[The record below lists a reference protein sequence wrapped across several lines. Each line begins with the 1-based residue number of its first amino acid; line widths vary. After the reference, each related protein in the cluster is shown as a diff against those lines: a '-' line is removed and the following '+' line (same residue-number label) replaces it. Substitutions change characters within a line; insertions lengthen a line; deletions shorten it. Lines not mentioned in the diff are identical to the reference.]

1 VEGVTFQIGLAGSRG
16 IEGSEDMEK
25 GAFAASTGTGD
36 GNDFTGQN
44 FEGDTPQGIDL
55 SIACLV
61 GLMKI
66 ACFDHELRAVR
77 DK

>member
-1 VEGVTFQIGLAGSRG
+1 MTFQIGLAGSGG
-16 IEGSEDMEK
+16 IEGSEDMKK
-25 GAFAASTGTGD
+25 GAFATSTGARD
-36 GNDFTGQN
+36 SNDFSGQN

-55 SIACLV
+55 GIACLV

>member
-1 VEGVTFQIGLAGSRG
+1 V
-16 IEGSEDMEK
+16 EK
-25 GAFAASTGTGD
+25 GAFAASTGASY

-55 SIACLV
+55 GIACLV

-66 ACFDHELRAVR
+66 TCFEHKLRSVR

>member
-1 VEGVTFQIGLAGSRG
+1 MTFKIGLAGSGG
-16 IEGSEDMEK
+16 IEGSEDMKK
-25 GAFAASTGTGD
+25 GAFTASTGTGD

-55 SIACLV
+55 GIACLV

-66 ACFDHELRAVR
+66 TCFEHKLRAVR

>member
-1 VEGVTFQIGLAGSRG
+1 
-16 IEGSEDMEK
+16 MEK
-25 GAFAASTGTGD
+25 GAFAASTVTGD

>member
-1 VEGVTFQIGLAGSRG
+1 MTIEIGLAGGGG
-16 IEGSEDMEK
+16 IEGSEDVEK
-25 GAFAASTGTGD
+25 GAFAASTGASY
-36 GNDFTGQN
+36 GNDFARQN

-55 SIACLV
+55 GIACLV

-66 ACFDHELRAVR
+66 TCFEHKLRAVR

>member
-1 VEGVTFQIGLAGSRG
+1 MTIEIGLAGSGG
-16 IEGSEDMEK
+16 IEGSEDMKK

-36 GNDFTGQN
+36 GNDFAGQN
-44 FEGDTPQGIDL
+44 FERDPPQGIDL
-55 SIACLV
+55 GIACLV

-66 ACFDHELRAVR
+66 ACFDHKLRAVR

>member
-1 VEGVTFQIGLAGSRG
+1 
-16 IEGSEDMEK
+16 MEK
-25 GAFAASTGTGD
+25 GAFATSTGARD
-36 GNDFTGQN
+36 GNDFTRQN

-55 SIACLV
+55 GIACLV

-66 ACFDHELRAVR
+66 TCFEHKLRSVR

>member
-1 VEGVTFQIGLAGSRG
+1 
-16 IEGSEDMEK
+16 MEK
-25 GAFAASTGTGD
+25 GAFATSTRAGD
-36 GNDFTGQN
+36 SNDFARKN

-55 SIACLV
+55 GIACLV

-66 ACFDHELRAVR
+66 TCFEHKLRAVR

>member
-1 VEGVTFQIGLAGSRG
+1 MTIEIGLAGSGG
-16 IEGSEDMEK
+16 IEGPEDMKK
-25 GAFAASTGTGD
+25 GAFATSTGAGD
-36 GNDFTGQN
+36 GNDFAWKN
-44 FEGDTPQGIDL
+44 FERDPPQGIDL

-66 ACFDHELRAVR
+66 ACFDHKLRAVR

>member
-1 VEGVTFQIGLAGSRG
+1 MTIEIGLAGSGG

-25 GAFAASTGTGD
+25 GAFATSTGARD
-36 GNDFTGQN
+36 GNDFSGQN

-55 SIACLV
+55 GIACLV

-66 ACFDHELRAVR
+66 TCFDHKLRAVR

>member
-1 VEGVTFQIGLAGSRG
+1 MTFEIGLAGGGG

-25 GAFAASTGTGD
+25 GAFAASTGARD

-55 SIACLV
+55 GIACLV

-66 ACFDHELRAVR
+66 TCFEHKLRAVR

>member
-1 VEGVTFQIGLAGSRG
+1 
-16 IEGSEDMEK
+16 
-25 GAFAASTGTGD
+25 
-36 GNDFTGQN
+36 
-44 FEGDTPQGIDL
+44 L

>member
-1 VEGVTFQIGLAGSRG
+1 MTFQIGLAGSGG
-16 IEGSEDMEK
+16 IEGSEDMKK
-25 GAFAASTGTGD
+25 GAFATSTGARD
-36 GNDFTGQN
+36 GNDFAWKN

-55 SIACLV
+55 GLTCLV

-66 ACFDHELRAVR
+66 ACFDHKLRAVR

>member
-1 VEGVTFQIGLAGSRG
+1 MTIEIGLAGSRG
-16 IEGSEDMEK
+16 IEGSEDMKK
-25 GAFAASTGTGD
+25 GAFATSTGARD
-36 GNDFTGQN
+36 GNDFSGQN

-66 ACFDHELRAVR
+66 ACFDHKLRAVR

>member
-1 VEGVTFQIGLAGSRG
+1 V
-16 IEGSEDMEK
+16 EK
-25 GAFAASTGTGD
+25 GAFAASTGASY
-36 GNDFTGQN
+36 GNDFARKN

-55 SIACLV
+55 GIACLV

-66 ACFDHELRAVR
+66 TCFEHKLRAVR